1 VHNNNNSSHARG
13 MDGSNETA
21 VVVGSRLATDTM
33 SGSLVNE
40 HWITPLASEMP
51 NEYKT
56 YWGRTGGEVL

>member
-1 VHNNNNSSHARG
+1 